1 MDRHPAFFAAPE
13 RALVQLL
20 RSAAPGIIWRSLF
33 CRRVGVKELPV
44 TQTNLS
50 DLIRNIPDFPL
61 PGIQFK
67 DVTTLLSDGAAFAQ
81 VVDTFASRYAGRGI
95 DAVVGIES
103 RGFIF
108 SAPLAYR
115 VGVGLVPVRKH
126 GKLPAATYQVEY
138 DLEYGSNKLEI
149 HRDAFRPGAR
159 VVIVDD
165 LLATGGTVAAACQ
178 LVEMAGGAVEEVA
191 FLIELAFLNGRE
203 KLVNYPIYSMIQ
215 Y

>member
-1 MDRHPAFFAAPE
+1 MSKLD
-13 RALVQLL
+13 L
-20 RSAAPGIIWRSLF
+20 
-33 CRRVGVKELPV
+33 
-44 TQTNLS
+44 N

-67 DVTTLLSDGAAFAQ
+67 DITTLIGHGSAFTQ
-81 VVDTFASRYAGRGI
+81 VVDTFAERYADRKL

-115 VGVGLVPVRKH
+115 LGIGLVPVRKL
-126 GKLPAATYQVEY
+126 GKLPAATYQISYE
-138 DLEYGSNKLEI
+138 LEYGSNKLEI
-149 HRDAFRPGAR
+149 HQDAFQPGAR
-159 VVIVDD
+159 VVVMDD

-178 LVEMAGGAVEEVA
+178 LVEMAGGTVEEAA
-191 FLIELAFLNGRE
+191 FLIELGFLNGRE
-203 KLVNYPIYSMIQ
+203 KLVNYPIFSLMQ

>member
-1 MDRHPAFFAAPE
+1 MLLALSSIWVAHTRRAEYNVSRFFKGCHPVMVEE
-13 RALVQLL
+13 RA
-20 RSAAPGIIWRSLF
+20 
-33 CRRVGVKELPV
+33 V
-44 TQTNLS
+44 TQTNLT
-50 DLIRNIPDFPL
+50 DLIRNIPDFPI

-67 DVTTLLSDGAAFAQ
+67 DITTLLADGPAFHQ
-81 VVDTFASRYAGRGI
+81 VVEILAARYADQPI

-103 RGFIF
+103 RGFMF

-115 VGVGLVPVRKH
+115 LGVGLVPVRKH
-126 GKLPAATYQVEY
+126 GKLPAATYRVEY
-138 DLEYGSNKLEI
+138 ELEYGSNKLEI
-149 HRDAFRPGAR
+149 HRDALQPGAR

-178 LVEMAGGAVEEVA
+178 LVEMAGGVIQEVA

-203 KLVNYPIYSMIQ
+203 KLGQYPIYSMIQ